1 MLVGVCSGYG
11 AVLCHERY
19 PVGAAEEGAAV
30 PSIARDVL
38 AAQLVDCEQRS
49 G

>member
-11 AVLCHERY
+11 AVLYHERY

-38 AAQLVDCEQRS
+38 AAQQVDCEQRS

>member
-1 MLVGVCSGYG
+1 MHVGVCSGYR
-11 AVLCHERY
+11 AVLCHEQY

-30 PSIARDVL
+30 PSIARDIL
-38 AAQLVDCEQRS
+38 AAQQVDCEQRS